1 MLLSVNNFSPERGLV
16 MSKSL
21 VAALLAAC
29 TAFGFST
36 SAALADTSKEVA
48 KSALE
53 ETTLLPVKVLGVA
66 TALVGGVPIS
76 VLKNTAQNLNTYT
89 DSVATEIKD
98 YEGLSPMVALSLPG
112 ELISLGGS
120 CVKGVIDGGSNAFK
134 NWDKPF
140 SAEAFSLED

>member
-1 MLLSVNNFSPERGLV
+1 

-36 SAALADTSKEVA
+36 AALADTNKEVA

-53 ETTLLPVKVLGVA
+53 ETTMLPVKVLGVA
-66 TALVGGVPIS
+66 TALVGGVPIC
-76 VLKNTAQNLNTYT
+76 VLKHTAQNLNTYT
-89 DSVATEIKD
+89 DSVATEIKE
-98 YEGLSPMVALSLPG
+98 YEGLSPMVPLSLPG
-112 ELISLGGS
+112 EVISLAGS
-120 CVKGVIDGGSNAFK
+120 CAKGVLEGGGNAVK

-140 SAEAFSLED
+140 SSEAFSLED